1 MERRRKD
8 PLRYSRIV
16 EGRWKDDEK
25 ILGVILGSTKVD
37 GKMKKCSTSLF

>member
-25 ILGVILGSTKVD
+25 IHVDILGSTKKD
-37 GKMKKCSTSLF
+37 GMMKKRFTALF